1 MILLTHILDPLPVIC
16 LGLGLDGASGEELV
30 VLCAPHPEILH
41 ELDGVSPLL
50 ICVGPEQLGN
60 IGEVYRVLAKCIFNH
75 FVTYFL
81 CTLLCTELCNTHLV
95 KMCGHEDVLEG
106 SLKLNPHLVLKSC
119 HAAIL
124 NGKNGTTIAQQKKI
138 TYY

>member
-1 MILLTHILDPLPVIC
+1 MYRMILLTHILDPLPVIC

-60 IGEVYRVLAKCIFNH
+60 IGEVYRVLAKCILNH
-75 FVTYFL
+75 FVTYFCVL
-81 CTLLCTELCNTHLV
+81 YCVLNYVTHTWS
-95 KMCGHEDVLEG
+95 KC
-106 SLKLNPHLVLKSC
+106 
-119 HAAIL
+119 AAMRMYWKEASNSIL
-124 NGKNGTTIAQQKKI
+124 TWC
-138 TYY
+138 